1 MVWERRRAA
10 APQVTR
16 PCSIGWRN
24 APALLPCCLRVA
36 SDLAPELDRAILP
49 PRSFRCDQTRGISQ
63 DNGEFGSRMYIGS
76 SRGEKIYNLGRHGA
90 LPTKVELP

>member
-16 PCSIGWRN
+16 PYAIGWRV

-49 PRSFRCDQTRGISQ
+49 PRSFRWNQTRGISHG
-63 DNGEFGSRMYIGS
+63 NGELGSRMCIEPSEG
-76 SRGEKIYNLGRHGA
+76 REICNLGRHGV
-90 LPTKVELP
+90 LPTRVELR